1 MKILHLFDDIMNL
14 YGEYANLRVLER
26 YLSDMGHS
34 VRIDTLGVYEE
45 RDITGYDMYFMGAG
59 TERRQ
64 KIALAEL
71 KKYESV
77 LKQEYENGKVF
88 LFTGNSFEL
97 MGNSLTDAQG
107 KTYDCL
113 GMFAFETLEGARRI
127 VGDCLGRSALFEDAV
142 VGFMNK
148 CSKTSGISAPL
159 FTLQM
164 GFGNEADKG
173 AEGICEKNFFGTHL
187 TGPVLIKNP
196 AMLREIATRLVGSI
210 DPKLS
215 YSYMQRGYETTAEAL
230 KKRLEQK

>member
-14 YGEYANLRVLER
+14 YGEYANLRILER

-34 VRIDTLGVYEE
+34 VQIDTLGVYEDRE
-45 RDITGYDMYFMGAG
+45 ISGYDMYFMGAG

-71 KKYESV
+71 RKYEKV
-77 LKQEYENGKVF
+77 LKQEYENGKVM

-97 MGNSLTDAQG
+97 MGKSLTDAQG
-107 KTYDCL
+107 KRYDCL
-113 GMFAFETLEGARRI
+113 GLFDFETVEGTRRI
-127 VGDCLGRSALFEDAV
+127 VGDCLGISKLFESKI

-148 CSKTSGISAPL
+148 CSKTSGISASL

-164 GFGNEADKG
+164 GFGNETDKG
-173 AEGICEKNFFGTHL
+173 PEGICEKNFFGTHL
-187 TGPVLIKNP
+187 TGPILIKNP
-196 AMLREIATRLVGSI
+196 AMLQEIAMRLVGKI

-215 YSYMQRGYETTAEAL
+215 YPPVLSAYETTAKAL
-230 KKRLEQK
+230 QNRLEQK